1 MTSLVTLMKV
11 AGVFWTAAAPGVAD
25 AQCPAGVRTAVVPQT
40 QMQNSVVKGVQAEA
54 ALGSCVIT
62 FRAGWR
68 RDLTDRQAC
77 GVVLHEYG
85 HAALSLEHS
94 PGGIMSSYMP
104 QRLPGACGAFTNRNR
119 DQ

>member
-11 AGVFWTAAAPGVAD
+11 AVVFWTAAAPGGAQ
-25 AQCPAGVRTAVVPQT
+25 AQCPAGVRTSVAPRT
-40 QMQNSVVKGVQAEA
+40 QMQNSVAKGVQAEA
-54 ALGSCVIT
+54 ALGSCAIT

-85 HAALSLEHS
+85 HAALSLDHS
-94 PGGIMSSYMP
+94 AGGIMSAVLP
-104 QRLPGACGAFTNRNR
+104 RQLPGACGTFTNRNR
-119 DQ
+119 DE